1 MEANLMELFG
11 LFIGSYLGNLPVAL
25 IMACIAKVWSKNVSW
40 KRIIGYGIYFN
51 ILPSIIAVL
60 NFALDK

>member
-1 MEANLMELFG
+1 MEIVG
-11 LFIGSYLGNLPVAL
+11 IFIGSYLGNLPIAL
-25 IMACIAKVWSKNVSW
+25 IMACIAKVWSKDVSW

-60 NFALDK
+60 KFALEK

>member
-1 MEANLMELFG
+1 MSMVEYFAF
-11 LFIGSYLGNLPVAL
+11 FIGNYGGNLPFVL

-40 KRIIGYGIYFN
+40 MRIIGYGCYFN

-60 NFALDK
+60 SVAKTN